1 MAMRFT
7 RSHFG
12 GGVWARVL
20 RAEAALDFAS
30 AAAATN
36 VTATVTVPG
45 ADPKDTV
52 LVSEVAALGS
62 SLIISGY
69 VSAADTVTV
78 VARNPTG
85 SAIDQAS
92 TTYRV
97 TVIKAA

>member
-1 MAMRFT
+1 MRFT

-20 RAEAALDFAS
+20 RASASLDFAS
-30 AAAATN
+30 AAAASN

-45 ADPKDTV
+45 ADPLDSV
-52 LVSEVAALGS
+52 IVHEVGALAS

-85 SAIDQAS
+85 SAIDQAA

-97 TVIKAA
+97 TVIKAT